1 MIANFLFF
9 LILFFILGVIFYYVK
24 EIIFLV
30 VLILVLL
37 LISKVKIKFL
47 LFFAFSFLIGFYYP
61 IFYSLIFTQPANN
74 FITIERELSP
84 SEKFKRYL
92 VSYKNEKFILYAPLY
107 FNLHPKSK
115 LLGEFEIVENKIFI
129 KEIKAIKS
137 SIYEPIFVLKDKI
150 NQLIR
155 KNYSQNSSEIISG
168 ILYGEEIKNLELRNY
183 LKNTGLLHITAM
195 SGYNLTILSNI
206 TYFAL
211 SSLNLSLLTI
221 NFASIIFILLFI
233 VFTGFQSSVIRA
245 GIMTIA
251 LILSKF
257 TGRIPLTRNIL
268 IFTIFLITL
277 FSPGALIDD
286 LGFQL
291 SFLATIGIL
300 YLSGPFEK
308 FFKSK
313 IVAETFSAQVMVLPL
328 IWYKFGEFNLFSFL
342 NNILFVP
349 FIPFLMILGFIA
361 LIVVFFYPLN
371 QILNIPFEIFANL
384 ISIFANFPKIYIPI
398 PLVLVLIMYF
408 YLGYLIYKINKDET
422 VDFNFAFN

>member
-37 LISKVKIKFL
+37 LISKVKIKIL
-47 LFFAFSFLIGFYYP
+47 IIFAFSFIIGFYYP
-61 IFYSLIFTQPANN
+61 IFYSLILTQPTNN

-115 LLGEFEIVENKIFI
+115 LFGQFEIVENKIFI
-129 KEIKAIKS
+129 KEIKVIKS
-137 SIYEPIFVLKDKI
+137 SIYEPIFILKDKI
-150 NQLIR
+150 NQIIR

-168 ILYGEEIKNLELRNY
+168 ILYGEEIKNLELRNN

-211 SSLNLSLLTI
+211 SSLTLSSFTI

-233 VFTGFQSSVIRA
+233 VFTGFQSSVIIA

-257 TGRIPLTRNIL
+257 IGRIPLTRNIL

-277 FSPGALIDD
+277 FSPSALIED

-300 YLSGPFEK
+300 YLSEFFEK
-308 FFKSK
+308 IFRSK
-313 IVAETFSAQVMVLPL
+313 IIAETFSAQVMVLPL

-384 ISIFANFPKIYIPI
+384 ISVFAKFPKIYIPI
-398 PLVLVLIMYF
+398 PLVLVSIMYF

>member
-9 LILFFILGVIFYYVK
+9 IILFFILGVIFYYVK
-24 EIIFLV
+24 EIIFLAI
-30 VLILVLL
+30 LILVLL

-47 LFFAFSFLIGFYYP
+47 VIFAFSFLIGFYYP
-61 IFYSLIFTQPANN
+61 IFYFLIFTQTSNN

-92 VSYKNEKFILYAPLY
+92 VSYRNEKFILYAPLY

-129 KEIKAIKS
+129 KDIKVIKN
-137 SIYEPIFVLKDKI
+137 SIYEPIFILKDKI

-168 ILYGEEIKNLELRNY
+168 ILYGEEIKNLELRNN

-245 GIMTIA
+245 GIMTIV

-257 TGRIPLTRNIL
+257 IGRIPLTRNIL

-277 FSPGALIDD
+277 FSPSALIDD

-300 YLSGPFEK
+300 YLSEFFEK
-308 FFKSK
+308 IFRSK
-313 IVAETFSAQVMVLPL
+313 IIAETFSAQVMVLPL

-384 ISIFANFPKIYIPI
+384 ISVFANFPKIYITI
-398 PLVLVLIMYF
+398 PFILVLIMYF
-408 YLGYLIYKINKDET
+408 YLGYLIYKINKDEA